1 MWGLGH
7 LGSTVSPKVKQQ
19 VEEGVLVCLIVP
31 HQTAAMTLTL
41 SVPSVNHSVQQHARA
56 LHTNLSQQLGIP
68 TDLTAPPAAS
78 STSTTTASATQLRH
92 LVSCNAKLA
101 RALARSNT
109 DPTAVEDADE
119 LQAACQQ
126 RQELLSELLHTLD
139 SSVLGLR
146 SQLDACHKL
155 LHTLPCKEDPEM
167 IIRYAHTLRHAFAPL
182 GSAPGLPPVPPAPQ
196 VPFMLHSALRLYHMD
211 VVAQKAGQ
219 QQPGQQLPEAPAIP
233 QVRSVL
239 HAVFQDRKGSADGL
253 LELRVSLRV
262 LLPDTSK
269 LVGLQMRT
277 SLVQSVAQHTL

>member
-1 MWGLGH
+1 
-7 LGSTVSPKVKQQ
+7 VSPRVKQQ
-19 VEEGVLVCLIVP
+19 VEEGLLVP
-31 HQTAAMTLTL
+31 HQTAAMALTL

-56 LHTNLSQQLGIP
+56 LHTNLSQQLGTP

-78 STSTTTASATQLRH
+78 IIGTTTASATELRQ

-109 DPTAVEDADE
+109 DLTAVEDADE

-126 RQELLSELLHTLD
+126 RQELLSELLQTLD
-139 SSVLGLR
+139 SSLLGLR

-239 HAVFQDRKGSADGL
+239 HAVFQDRRGSAEMSLGCGL
-253 LELRVSLRV
+253 PCVLR
-262 LLPDTSK
+262 LPSTYN
-269 LVGLQMRT
+269 LVTLQT
-277 SLVQSVAQHTL
+277 AAC